1 MRILIFILV
10 LLGASLQAQN
20 VLTCYDYH
28 DFSETDCV
36 GCGLKDST
44 FSGILLVKN
53 GTIYQP
59 LVKPIKIKT
68 RPNIL
73 DMEDG
78 FATRVSIYI
87 DQITTYNT
95 EASVLAFLRACACG
109 VTVDSTMI
117 TEGWGINVTESTA
130 NNYVIEADSS
140 QVATTYDLTLKQDL
154 LNGVAPRIPY
164 FTSPTTLGTNS
175 NFWWDNTYN
184 EMVIKD
190 RLFGSSATGQLYVG
204 YLAGDAATSAIHS
217 NFLSDGAGSQ
227 ATNSKHSNFFGYRAG
242 RFATNAPYSFFV
254 GDSTGMSA
262 TNAKHSIFL
271 GYRSGYGA
279 TNAKYSTFLG
289 DSTGYIA
296 SNAEHSFFA
305 GLRAGNSVVN
315 GYNSIFIGRDAGNTA
330 TNSFS
335 SVFIGDKAG
344 QGSGDTYE
352 SIFAGK
358 QSGYTSSGNDNSIF
372 IGAYSGWNSSNSPY
386 SNWLGHNAGYGA
398 ASSPYSNFFGDGAG
412 SSQAE
417 HSNFFGNGAGNG
429 SYSSNSNF
437 LGYRSGYGQFDS
449 DYSTFIGRSTGEHSL
464 GRALKM
470 NNIIIGTGI
479 TLPDSSEN
487 SMTLGNV
494 LYGTGF
500 KFNLYSPDSSQYISP
515 LGKIGVLTSSPTQQL
530 HVAGNLRVEGA
541 VYDSNN
547 EPGTS
552 GQVLSTTVT
561 GTDWVDMAGGDTTQY
576 LNPYIMGPDT
586 VGFYLT
592 IAQDTVLFVAT
603 ADTTAGTV
611 DIVTGTIPIIITGDA
626 THTPNV
632 TIQNATTSQSGALTS
647 TDWNTFNAKV
657 SGSGTA
663 TRVAFWSGTSTLSS
677 NANLYWDNT
686 NSRLGIGTVSP
697 SRQLTTTQDISANGN
712 DIGLGGGNQPN
723 NARFGNAA
731 LNNNTTGVGN
741 LAIGAYALL
750 NNTTGYYNVA
760 LGNQAMFYNVSGHTN
775 TAIGQNT
782 LIYNTGS
789 KNTGI
794 GTQSLYN
801 NIGGLENTGIGP
813 FSLYSNVTG
822 NSNIAIGYGS
832 GYYETGSN
840 KLYIEPST
848 SSTPLIGGD
857 FVTDRVGINTPIS
870 SIDQTLDIT
879 GTLRVTGSD
888 GTATVLMG
896 RDADGD
902 VSAVGLSGLSMVA
915 GTLTNSFNGDITGV
929 TVTAP
934 LTGGG
939 TSGSV
944 NIGLDTTSSTGVA
957 TQYDLTQVV
966 GSSKVI
972 DILGS
977 DYTTSATSLQSTALT
992 YTFPSTGTY
1001 EIKVYGSY
1009 TCSNTANGINVGF
1022 INSGGLVASY
1032 ITGKHTAFT
1041 NNTSSGTT
1049 ETRKPI
1055 SAIGTMLSTASVFA
1069 ASTAYTVIS
1078 EALITVSTA
1087 GTITLGFASGSG
1099 SYSATLQAGSSLLI
1113 EKLN

>member
-1 MRILIFILV
+1 MRILIFVLL
-10 LLGASLQAQN
+10 LLGASIQAQN

-109 VTVDSTMI
+109 VIVDSTLI
-117 TEGWGINVTESTA
+117 TEGWGINVTEPTA

-140 QVATTYDLTLKQDL
+140 QLATTYDLTLKQDL

-164 FTSPTTLGTNS
+164 FTSPTTLGTNP

-204 YLAGDAATSAIHS
+204 YLAGDAATSAFHS

-279 TNAKYSTFLG
+279 TNAKYSLFAG
-289 DSTGYIA
+289 DSTGLGA
-296 SNAEHSFFA
+296 TGAEYANF
-305 GLRAGNSVVN
+305 L
-315 GYNSIFIGRDAGNTA
+315 GYR
-330 TNSFS
+330 
-335 SVFIGDKAG
+335 
-344 QGSGDTYE
+344 
-352 SIFAGK
+352 
-358 QSGYTSSGNDNSIF
+358 
-372 IGAYSGWNSSNSPY
+372 
-386 SNWLGHNAGYGA
+386 AGYGA
-398 ASSPYSNFFGDGAG
+398 TNAYWSNFIGFESGMSATQAYYSNFIGYKSGSGATYSYGSNFMGYLAGYLSTTSENSNFFGNSAGWMATDAANSNFFGKNAGNGAYG
-412 SSQAE
+412 SYNSNFFGQDAGGANAY
-417 HSNFFGNGAGNG
+417 HSNFFGQYAGNG
-429 SYSSNSNF
+429 ASAEHSNF
-437 LGYRSGYGQFDS
+437 LGYRSGFGQYDAN
-449 DYSTFIGRSTGEHSL
+449 YSTLIGYKVGEIFEGNLL
-464 GRALKM
+464 GT
-470 NNIIIGTGI
+470 NNIIIGTNI
-479 TLPDSSEN
+479 NLPDSSEN
-487 SMTLGNV
+487 AMSLGNV

-500 KFNLYSPDSSQYISP
+500 KNDIYDADSTQYVSAQ
-515 LGKIGVLTSSPTQQL
+515 GKIGVLTSSPTQQL

-541 VYDSNN
+541 IYDSNN

-552 GQVLSTTVT
+552 GQVLSTTIT

-611 DIVTGTIPIIITGDA
+611 DIVTGTSPIIITGDA

-647 TDWNTFNAKV
+647 TDWNTFNNKFNLP
-657 SGSGTA
+657 SLTNGSVLFSNGTTIA
-663 TRVAFWSGTSTLSS
+663 QD
-677 NANLYWDNT
+677 NANLFWDDT
-686 NSRLGIGTVSP
+686 NNELEIKSIPIGSRATGQLYVGVNSGLSATSAIYSNFFGLNAGSGATSASYSNFFGINAGLNATSASYSNFYGFKAGASFSGNSLGSNNIVIGSN
-697 SRQLTTTQDISANGN
+697 ISLPNATAN
-712 DIGLGGGNQPN
+712 
-723 NARFGNAA
+723 
-731 LNNNTTGVGN
+731 
-741 LAIGAYALL
+741 
-750 NNTTGYYNVA
+750 
-760 LGNQAMFYNVSGHTN
+760 
-775 TAIGQNT
+775 
-782 LIYNTGS
+782 
-789 KNTGI
+789 
-794 GTQSLYN
+794 SL
-801 NIGGLENTGIGP
+801 NIGGVLFGTGLQSSLSGNPKIVATSGGKIGVMT
-813 FSLYSNVTG
+813 VT
-822 NSNIAIGYGS
+822 
-832 GYYETGSN
+832 
-840 KLYIEPST
+840 P
-848 SSTPLIGGD
+848 
-857 FVTDRVGINTPIS
+857 V
-870 SIDQTLDIT
+870 QTLDIT
-879 GTLRVTGSD
+879 GTTRITGSD
-888 GTATVLMG
+888 GTSTTIMG
-896 RDADGD
+896 RDDDGD
-902 VSAVGLSGLSMVA
+902 VSAITASNGITLASNTLKADTSVLATQYDLTTIAPGIDSTYLKSGWGITVDSVGN
-915 GTLTNSFNGDITGV
+915 TY
-929 TVTAP
+929 TAKAD
-934 LTGGG
+934 
-939 TSGSV
+939 TSK
-944 NIGLDTTSSTGVA
+944 LA

-977 DYTTSATSLQSTALT
+977 DFTTSATSLQSTALA

-1022 INSGGLVASY
+1022 IGSGGLVASY
-1032 ITGKHTAFT
+1032 ITGKHSAFT
-1041 NNTSSGTT
+1041 NNTSSSST

-1055 SAIGTMLSTASVFA
+1055 SAIGTTLSTASVG
-1069 ASTAYTVIS
+1069 ASSTQYTVMS

-1099 SYSATLQAGSSLLI
+1099 SYSATLQAGSSLII